1 MTRVKVI
8 VDTEARFEVKMNVF
22 LSDDTKVVKDI
33 KVNTTQHVGY
43 DPDYHAFIFY
53 EEVTK

>member
-53 EEVTK
+53 EEATK